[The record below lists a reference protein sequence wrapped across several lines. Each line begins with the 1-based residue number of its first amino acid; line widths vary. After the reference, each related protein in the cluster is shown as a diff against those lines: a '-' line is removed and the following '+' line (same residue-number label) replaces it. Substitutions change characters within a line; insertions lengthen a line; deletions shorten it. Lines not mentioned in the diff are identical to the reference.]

1 VSYDLYIRPDTFDA
15 DAIRDW
21 FMARP
26 NYQAE
31 DEQVTYA
38 NPETGLYFTFHI
50 DDTAEPAEDHEG
62 PGGPSV
68 AFNMNYFRPHT
79 FALEAE
85 PEVAAFLARFP
96 SSIDDPQHRD
106 DGPYTRDGFL
116 EGWNHGNRSTF
127 TIMAKQGLP
136 RPHAADPAR
145 IEAAWAWNYSRAQ
158 LQAEAGENL
167 FVPKIVWLQ
176 PSADADP
183 EPAITWTFGVAT
195 IIPES
200 LITRVVLVRQQ
211 RPKLL
216 KMFARNLDPEFE
228 YKLLGV
234 ESGIRIAGIERGEI
248 DGRPALFTPATGTLE
263 MQALFSGV
271 WSKPQFQLLQP
282 DAIFGA
288 DLLAPNWPVTAGG

>member
-1 VSYDLYIRPDTFDA
+1 MSYDLYLRPDAFDA
-15 DAIRDW
+15 DTIRDW

-26 NYQAE
+26 NHEVE
-31 DEQVTYA
+31 DGQVTYA
-38 NPETGLYFTFHI
+38 NPETGVYFTFHI
-50 DDTAEPAEDHEG
+50 DERVVDHEG
-62 PGGPSV
+62 AGGPSV

-96 SSIDDPQHRD
+96 SRIDDPQLMGD
-106 DGPYTRDGFL
+106 SPYTRDGFL
-116 EGWNHGNRSTF
+116 EGWNYGNRSTF
-127 TIMAKQGLP
+127 AIMATQGLP

-145 IEAAWAWNYSRAQ
+145 VEAAWAWNYGRAR

-176 PSADADP
+176 PGPGADP

-200 LITRVVLVRQQ
+200 LITRVVLVRQE

-216 KMFARNLDPEFE
+216 KMFARNPDPKFE

-234 ESGIRIAGIERGEI
+234 ESGIRIAGIERGDI
-248 DGRPALFTPATGTLE
+248 DGRPALFTPATGPLE
-263 MQALFSGV
+263 MQTLFSGA
-271 WSKPQFQLLQP
+271 WSAPKFQLLAP
-282 DAIFGA
+282 ETVFGV
-288 DLLAPNWPVTAGG
+288 DLVREAWPG

>member
-1 VSYDLYIRPDTFDA
+1 MSYDLYLRPDAFDA
-15 DAIRDW
+15 DAIRRW
-21 FMARP
+21 FKARP
-26 NYQAE
+26 NFDVKA
-31 DEQVTYA
+31 EQVRYA
-38 NPETGLYFTFHI
+38 NPETGVSWSFHI
-50 DDTAEPAEDHEG
+50 DEATDAAEGDEG

-96 SSIDDPQHRD
+96 SRIDDPQRMG
-106 DGPYTRDGFL
+106 DGPYAREGFI
-116 EGWNHGNRSTF
+116 EGWNDGNRSTF
-127 TIMAKQGLP
+127 AIAAKRNME
-136 RPHAADPAR
+136 RPLSADTAR
-145 IEAAWAWNYSRAQ
+145 VEAAWAWNYGRAR

-176 PSADADP
+176 PGAGAGP

-195 IIPES
+195 LIPES
-200 LITRVVLVRQQ
+200 LITRVVLVRQE

-216 KMFARNLDPEFE
+216 KMFARNPDPKFE

-248 DGRPALFTPATGTLE
+248 DGQPALFTPATGPLE
-263 MQALFSGV
+263 MQALFSGA
-271 WSKPQFQLLQP
+271 WSAPDFQLLGP
-282 DAIFGA
+282 EAVFGT
-288 DLLAPNWPVTAGG
+288 DLVHEGWPE